1 MLLDII
7 KPGASTRDIYDAY
20 LKMIAPLDMPPI
32 AFVGHG
38 IGLHLHEDP
47 YLGVQ
52 NDYALEAGMVLG
64 IEPLIYRTGYG
75 FGLQN
80 KDMVAVTEKGCTL
93 LSDATETKFLVKCGR
108 AAK

>member
-1 MLLDII
+1 MLLEII
-7 KPGASTRDIYDAY
+7 KPGASSRDIYDAY

-47 YLGVQ
+47 YLGAQ
-52 NDYALEAGMVLG
+52 NDCELEAGMVLG
-64 IEPLIYRTGYG
+64 IEPLIYRTGHG

-80 KDMVAVTEKGCTL
+80 KDMVAVTEHGCML
-93 LSDATETKFLVKCGR
+93 LSDATKTAKLVACG
-108 AAK
+108 